1 MNEMSTQRGALA
13 DPLGPVEP
21 EAGARSRPV
30 LLIGAVLILVLLG
43 LALFVPVGSVVI
55 AQGQVVVES
64 EVKRIAHPTGG
75 VIAAIAVRDGQHV
88 EQGQLLMR
96 LDDTV
101 SGPAAAY
108 SAMTVEQLLAQ
119 RARLDAERLGAGGI
133 RFPAELTRA
142 PNATARQAMAD
153 ESRLFAIRRS
163 ENAQLRAQ
171 LQARIEQNRQ
181 QIAGYRAQIAA
192 LERQRELIQPELEG
206 VRDLWER
213 ELVTINRLNEL
224 ERTNASLGGSIASL
238 EADIAR
244 TGAAI
249 TEATERLIQLE
260 QTRRAEAAAELG
272 QLNLSLNDQRT
283 RDVSASNQQQT
294 REIRA
299 PYSGTVEKIA
309 FSAIGDVISPA
320 QPIMEIVPDG
330 ESMVVEARISPADID
345 RVLVGQH
352 ARIRFIAFNMST
364 TPEIAGRVIYV
375 ATDRVD
381 IPETDQSYF
390 PARMAID
397 AQQLRRERLELR
409 SGMPAEVFVETGDR
423 SLISYLTKPLRD
435 QFTRAFRHD

>member
-1 MNEMSTQRGALA
+1 MNDMSTRSGSLT
-13 DPLGPVEP
+13 EP
-21 EAGARSRPV
+21 WDFEGGEPASQSRPV
-30 LLIGAVLILVLLG
+30 MMIGGALLVILLV

-55 AQGQVVVES
+55 AEGQVVVES

-75 VIAAIAVRDGQHV
+75 VIAEIAVRDGQHV

-108 SAMTVEQLLAQ
+108 SSMTVEQLLAQ
-119 RARLDAERLGAGGI
+119 RARLDAERLGAPAI

-142 PNATARQAMAD
+142 PNPTARQAMAD

-163 ENAQLRAQ
+163 ENVQLRAQ

-181 QIAGYRAQIAA
+181 QIAGYRAQMAA
-192 LERQRELIQPELEG
+192 LDRQRQLIQPELAG

-224 ERTNASLGGSIASL
+224 ERTNASLDGSIASL
-238 EADIAR
+238 ESDIAR
-244 TGAAI
+244 TNAAI
-249 TEATERLIQLE
+249 TEANERLIQLE

-272 QLNLSLNDQRT
+272 QLNLALNDQRT
-283 RDVSASNQQQT
+283 RDVSASNQQVT

-309 FSAIGDVISPA
+309 FSAIGDVVTPA

-330 ESMVVEARISPADID
+330 ERMVVEARIGPDDID
-345 RVLVGQH
+345 RVLAGQD
-352 ARIRFIAFNMST
+352 ARVRFTAFNMAT
-364 TPEIAGRVIYV
+364 TPEIAGKVIYV
-375 ATDRVD
+375 ATDRIDV
-381 IPETDQSYF
+381 PETGLIYF
-390 PARMAID
+390 PARIEID
-397 AQQLRRERLELR
+397 EAQVRREGLALR
-409 SGMPAEVFVETGDR
+409 NGMPAEVFVETGDR